1 MIEKNSYTSYITM
14 DGDDTVYQVDG
25 FDPTV
30 MLPDEDIYKPKKAET
45 STKKGLENFMESDS

>member
-1 MIEKNSYTSYITM
+1 M